1 MQNKPNKYSNIKKTL
16 IPTSLTALSATLLSL
31 NTGCVPLAVVA
42 TPAVVASS
50 NSISTNIPANTQVND
65 FKIKFHI
72 LHIIQSDPELKNK
85 SNIDA
90 AVFNNV
96 VLLLG
101 QVPNKAVKKQL
112 SEKISKLKYVRVIY
126 DELTVGPIISISTYA
141 NDAWI
146 STKVK
151 SRFVGSVNPTHF
163 KVITQKGIVYLMGV
177 TTKEEG
183 ALAAKLASQTT
194 DVKKV
199 IEIFAYIPSSK
210 TTENL
215 KTQA

>member
-210 TTENL
+210 TTKNL